1 MPDTVR
7 LARMFQAG
15 RPISGNDSS
24 PTRVA
29 TIRPRNTRS
38 RRGKCRPV
46 WRKWRLNC
54 RAARQC
60 RYMKM

>member
-7 LARMFQAG
+7 LAKMFQFC
-15 RPISGNDSS
+15 RPITGALSS
-24 PTRVA
+24 ATRVA
-29 TIRPRNTRS
+29 SIRPRSTRS
-38 RRGKCRPV
+38 SRGKCWLV

-54 RAARQC
+54 RATRQC